1 MTTSEGRSAVRG
13 DRAHYA
19 QLLDH
24 AGRTTVGLRA
34 APGATATR
42 SWGSGV
48 LIAPGWVLTCA
59 HVMAASD
66 GRRRDTGPDGVFG
79 VVFGGR
85 VVPARLAYDLSRP
98 APEAGPAA
106 ARADLALVRL
116 LDPETDHPCAWLS
129 DQPATLL
136 EDAYIFRGHE
146 QAGGG
151 GSEEGREDAD
161 GAGRGRRGGGA
172 DEGAAAG
179 RSRERAMRDACDTGD
194 TGDTGGAGGAG
205 KPRDGRRGHGAGE
218 GRGAP
223 EADGGPGRSGS
234 DGEQG
239 LHGPDGGRGVRES
252 RDGRGVHGA
261 PAAPRAPLTPV
272 DTFIAVRF
280 GARDAR
286 GLQFG
291 SDVRVMPGA
300 SGGPLIDCDRG
311 EVVGI
316 VKGRHQ
322 QDHVGLAVPVTA
334 LRGLGPEHLVP
345 GAEGLGPDPYHAL
358 MSLHDRWHWA
368 GQDLGRAVGPT
379 WFDAQHAIMAG
390 RGRLW
395 GVQERL
401 QALDLLAHLPAPRDP
416 LVVEAAVGEVLDR
429 GDRPGAWS
437 LRTWRDGH
445 GALYQGSDPY
455 TELRAFVHYLR
466 IVAQLTADEV
476 RDVPGEQAAA
486 VRGQATRL
494 AEFVQ
499 AKAVVLLPQDRRR
512 IGPVRRRPRSVLVEF
527 EPLFYDEGGQE
538 LFNWSVSEGYGQGQW
553 LRVDVQES
561 AGGVPFEQARE
572 QVLRRLGGRL
582 LRADSDAGPGARVRL
597 EVAVPEGHWHTAA
610 GQWEVAASTRRTARL
625 RPVGPGRAVILRDQG
640 RREQVDPA
648 WLRRWQGLAAAREL
662 QALRLAPRTGDGAR
676 PGSVEAI
683 WRLLETAGEGVLPT
697 LCHTVADGFGRDA
710 VGVALDTGFPAGLWP
725 AAGHGEERDCDAGC
739 EEFHRGVRELLQGSG
754 GAARLPELV
763 RQLRAKA
770 AEAAEEGAHWARDLV
785 LLYDDPEDPIPPLFT
800 DRPQLS
806 PR

>member
-1 MTTSEGRSAVRG
+1 MPTSEDRTAGRAR
-13 DRAHYA
+13 YT

-24 AGRTTVGLRA
+24 AGRTTVALRP
-34 APGATATR
+34 APGTSGAR
-42 SWGSGV
+42 PWGSGV

-59 HVMAASD
+59 HVLAASD
-66 GRRRDTGPDGVFG
+66 GRRRDTGPDGVLG
-79 VVFGGR
+79 VTFDGQ
-85 VVPARLAYDLSRP
+85 VVAARLVYDLSRP
-98 APEAGPAA
+98 APDAGPAA

-116 LDPETDHPCAWLS
+116 LDPETAHPCAWLS

-136 EDAYIFRGHE
+136 EDAYIFRGH
-146 QAGGG
+146 
-151 GSEEGREDAD
+151 
-161 GAGRGRRGGGA
+161 
-172 DEGAAAG
+172 DE
-179 RSRERAMRDACDTGD
+179 S
-194 TGDTGGAGGAG
+194 
-205 KPRDGRRGHGAGE
+205 
-218 GRGAP
+218 
-223 EADGGPGRSGS
+223 
-234 DGEQG
+234 
-239 LHGPDGGRGVRES
+239 
-252 RDGRGVHGA
+252 
-261 PAAPRAPLTPV
+261 PV
-272 DTFIAVRF
+272 DPFIAVRF

-291 SDVRVMPGA
+291 SDVRVTPGA
-300 SGGPLIDCDRG
+300 SGGPLLDCDRG

-334 LRGLGPEHLVP
+334 LRGLGPEHLVEGAA
-345 GAEGLGPDPYHAL
+345 GAEDLGPDPYHAL

-368 GQDLGRAVGPT
+368 GQELGRAAGPT
-379 WFDAQHAIMAG
+379 WFDAQHTIMAG

-401 QALDLLAHLPAPRDP
+401 QALDLLARLPAPRDP
-416 LVVEAAVGEVLDR
+416 LVVEAAVGEVLER
-429 GDRPGAWS
+429 GERPGAWL

-466 IVAQLTADEV
+466 IVAQRTADEV
-476 RDVPGEQAAA
+476 RDAPGDEAAGVREQAA
-486 VRGQATRL
+486 RL

-527 EPLFYDEGGQE
+527 EPLFYDEGGPE

-561 AGGVPFEQARE
+561 PGGVPFEQARE

-582 LRADSDAGPGARVRL
+582 LRADGDAGPGARVRL
-597 EVAVPEGHWHTAA
+597 EVAVPEGRWDTAV
-610 GQWEVAASTRRTARL
+610 GQWEVAASTRRTARR

-662 QALRLAPRTGDGAR
+662 EALRVPPR
-676 PGSVEAI
+676 PGADTGTGSAEAI
-683 WRLLETAGEGVLPT
+683 WRLLETAGDGVLPA

-725 AAGHGEERDCDAGC
+725 AHGHGEQRDCDAGC

-754 GAARLPELV
+754 GVTRLPELV

-770 AEAAEEGAHWARDLV
+770 TEAAEEGTHWARDLV
-785 LLYDDPEDPIPPLFT
+785 LLYDDPEDPIPPLFA
-800 DRPQLS
+800 DRPQVS
-806 PR
+806 P

>member
-1 MTTSEGRSAVRG
+1 MPTSEDRTAGRAR
-13 DRAHYA
+13 YT

-24 AGRTTVGLRA
+24 AGRATVALRP
-34 APGATATR
+34 APGTSGAR
-42 SWGSGV
+42 PWGSGV

-59 HVMAASD
+59 HVLAASD

-79 VVFGGR
+79 VTFDGR
-85 VVPARLAYDLSRP
+85 VVPARLVYDLSRP
-98 APEAGPAA
+98 APDAGPVA

-116 LDPETDHPCAWLS
+116 LDPETQHPCAWLS

-136 EDAYIFRGHE
+136 EDAYIFRGHDE
-146 QAGGG
+146 SGGG
-151 GSEEGREDAD
+151 TGGDGGAGAGTATEGDGGGA
-161 GAGRGRRGGGA
+161 GAGRRGERVVREPGDGR
-172 DEGAAAG
+172 AG
-179 RSRERAMRDACDTGD
+179 RV
-194 TGDTGGAGGAG
+194 AG
-205 KPRDGRRGHGAGE
+205 K
-218 GRGAP
+218 AP
-223 EADGGPGRSGS
+223 
-234 DGEQG
+234 
-239 LHGPDGGRGVRES
+239 
-252 RDGRGVHGA
+252 GA
-261 PAAPRAPLTPV
+261 PAGPRAPTPPV
-272 DTFIAVRF
+272 DPFIAVRF
-280 GARDAR
+280 GARDDR

-291 SDVRVMPGA
+291 SDVRVTPGA
-300 SGGPLIDCDRG
+300 SGGPLLDCDRG

-334 LRGLGPEHLVP
+334 LRGLGPEHLVEGAA

-368 GQDLGRAVGPT
+368 GQELGRAAGPT
-379 WFDAQHAIMAG
+379 WFDAQHTIMAG

-401 QALDLLAHLPAPRDP
+401 QALDLLARLPAPRDP
-416 LVVEAAVGEVLDR
+416 LVVEAAVGEVLER
-429 GDRPGAWS
+429 GERPGAWL

-466 IVAQLTADEV
+466 IVAQRTADEV
-476 RDVPGEQAAA
+476 RDAPGDEAAGVREQAA
-486 VRGQATRL
+486 RL

-499 AKAVVLLPQDRRR
+499 AKAVVLQPQDRRR

-527 EPLFYDEGGQE
+527 EPLFYDEGGSE

-582 LRADSDAGPGARVRL
+582 LRADGDAGPGARVRL
-597 EVAVPEGHWHTAA
+597 EVAVPEGHWDTAV

-662 QALRLAPRTGDGAR
+662 EALRIPPR
-676 PGSVEAI
+676 PGADAGTGSAEAI
-683 WRLLETAGEGVLPT
+683 WRLLETAGDGALPA

-725 AAGHGEERDCDAGC
+725 AHGHGEERVCDAGC

-754 GAARLPELV
+754 GVTRLPELV

-770 AEAAEEGAHWARDLV
+770 AEAAEEGTHWARELV

-800 DRPQLS
+800 DRPQVS

>member
-1 MTTSEGRSAVRG
+1 MTTSEGRTAGRG

-24 AGRTTVGLRA
+24 AGRTTVALRA
-34 APGATATR
+34 APGASAGR
-42 SWGSGV
+42 PWGSGV

-59 HVMAASD
+59 HVLAAGD
-66 GRRRDTGPDGVFG
+66 GRRRGTGPDGVFG
-79 VVFGGR
+79 VAFGGR
-85 VVPARLAYDLSRP
+85 VVPARPAYDLSRP
-98 APEAGPAA
+98 DPAAGPAA

-116 LDPETDHPCAWLS
+116 LDPETEHPCAWLS

-136 EDAYIFRGHE
+136 EDAYIFRGHDASGASAGAGADGGTGVDGSTGAVRGPGAGAGPG
-146 QAGGG
+146 AGGG
-151 GSEEGREDAD
+151 AHASEGEP
-161 GAGRGRRGGGA
+161 
-172 DEGAAAG
+172 
-179 RSRERAMRDACDTGD
+179 T
-194 TGDTGGAGGAG
+194 
-205 KPRDGRRGHGAGE
+205 RDGC
-218 GRGAP
+218 
-223 EADGGPGRSGS
+223 
-234 DGEQG
+234 
-239 LHGPDGGRGVRES
+239 GVRES
-252 RDGRGVHGA
+252 GEGDGHGTREPDGARA
-261 PAAPRAPLTPV
+261 PLAPRAGRRTPAGPATPHAPTAPATLTTPV
-272 DTFIAVRF
+272 DPFIAVRF

-291 SDVRVMPGA
+291 SDVRVTPGA

-368 GQDLGRAVGPT
+368 GQELGRAAGPT
-379 WFDAQHAIMAG
+379 WFDAQHAIMSG

-401 QALDLLAHLPAPRDP
+401 QALDLLARLPAPRDP
-416 LVVEAAVGEVLDR
+416 LLVEAAVGEVLDR
-429 GDRPGAWS
+429 GDRPGAWA

-486 VRGQATRL
+486 VRAQALRL

-499 AKAVVLLPQDRRR
+499 AKAVVLQPQDRRR

-527 EPLFYDEGGQE
+527 EPLFYDEGGPE

-582 LRADSDAGPGARVRL
+582 LRADGDAGPGARVRL
-597 EVAVPEGHWHTAA
+597 EVAVPEGRWHTAA

-625 RPVGPGRAVILRDQG
+625 RPVGSGRAVILRDQG

-648 WLRRWQGLAAAREL
+648 WLRRWQGLAAAPEL
-662 QALRLAPRTGDGAR
+662 QVLRIAPDPGGGASR
-676 PGSVEAI
+676 GFDEAV
-683 WRLLETAGEGVLPT
+683 WRLLETAAEGVLPA
-697 LCHTVADGFGRDA
+697 LCHTVADGFGRDVVGA
-710 VGVALDTGFPAGLWP
+710 VLDTGFPAGLWP
-725 AAGHGEERDCDAGC
+725 AGGHGEERDCDAAC

-754 GAARLPELV
+754 GLARLPELV

-770 AEAAEEGAHWARDLV
+770 AGAAEEGMHWARDLV

>member
-1 MTTSEGRSAVRG
+1 MTTSEGQAAGRG

-24 AGRTTVGLRA
+24 AGRATVALRP
-34 APGATATR
+34 APGATAGR
-42 SWGSGV
+42 PWGSGV

-59 HVMAASD
+59 HVLAASD
-66 GRRRDTGPDGVFG
+66 GRRRGTGPDGVFG
-79 VVFGGR
+79 VAFGGR
-85 VVPARLAYDLSRP
+85 VVPARTAYDLSRP
-98 APEAGPAA
+98 DLAAGPAA

-116 LDPETDHPCAWLS
+116 LDPGAEHPCAWLS

-136 EDAYIFRGHE
+136 EDAYIFRGHDASGAGAGADSGRGTDPGPGAGAGPG
-146 QAGGG
+146 AGGG
-151 GSEEGREDAD
+151 ARARGEAATRDGRDPR
-161 GAGRGRRGGGA
+161 GRG
-172 DEGAAAG
+172 EGDG
-179 RSRERAMRDACDTGD
+179 PGTREPDGDRVSRTS
-194 TGDTGGAGGAG
+194 
-205 KPRDGRRGHGAGE
+205 RDGRRA
-218 GRGAP
+218 
-223 EADGGPGRSGS
+223 
-234 DGEQG
+234 
-239 LHGPDGGRGVRES
+239 PDG
-252 RDGRGVHGA
+252 
-261 PAAPRAPLTPV
+261 PADPHALTATPAGPATPALLV
-272 DTFIAVRF
+272 DPFIAVRF

-291 SDVRVMPGA
+291 SDVRVTPGA

-368 GQDLGRAVGPT
+368 GQELGRAAGPT
-379 WFDAQHAIMAG
+379 WFDAQHAIMSG

-401 QALDLLAHLPAPRDP
+401 QALDLLARLPAPRDA

-429 GDRPGAWS
+429 GDRPGAWA

-466 IVAQLTADEV
+466 IVAQLAADEV

-486 VRGQATRL
+486 VRGQALRL

-499 AKAVVLLPQDRRR
+499 AKAVVLQPQDRRR

-527 EPLFYDEGGQE
+527 EPLFYDEGGPE

-582 LRADSDAGPGARVRL
+582 LRADGDAGPGARVRL

-648 WLRRWQGLAAAREL
+648 WLRRWQGLAAAPEL
-662 QALRLAPRTGDGAR
+662 QALRIAPHPGGGAS
-676 PGSVEAI
+676 PGSEEAV
-683 WRLLETAGEGVLPT
+683 WRLLETAAEGALPA

-710 VGVALDTGFPAGLWP
+710 VGAVLDTGFPAGLWP
-725 AAGHGEERDCDAGC
+725 AGGHGEERVCDAGC

-754 GAARLPELV
+754 GLARLPELV

-770 AEAAEEGAHWARDLV
+770 AGAAEEGMHWARDLV
-785 LLYDDPEDPIPPLFT
+785 LLYDDPEDPIPPLFP

>member
-1 MTTSEGRSAVRG
+1 MTTSEGQAAGRG

-34 APGATATR
+34 RPGATTGR

-59 HVMAASD
+59 HVLAASD
-66 GRRRDTGPDGVFG
+66 GRRRDTGPDGIFG
-79 VVFGGR
+79 VAFGGR
-85 VVPARLAYDLSRP
+85 VVPARLVYDLSRP
-98 APEAGPAA
+98 DPDAGPAV
-106 ARADLALVRL
+106 RADLALVRL
-116 LDPETDHPCAWLS
+116 LDPETEHPCAWLS

-136 EDAYIFRGHE
+136 EDAYIFRGHD
-146 QAGGG
+146 QPG
-151 GSEEGREDAD
+151 
-161 GAGRGRRGGGA
+161 
-172 DEGAAAG
+172 
-179 RSRERAMRDACDTGD
+179 
-194 TGDTGGAGGAG
+194 GGAGGEAH
-205 KPRDGRRGHGAGE
+205 GHGGAGRAAGA
-218 GRGAP
+218 GRS
-223 EADGGPGRSGS
+223 PGRV
-234 DGEQG
+234 
-239 LHGPDGGRGVRES
+239 VREA
-252 RDGRGVHGA
+252 REA
-261 PAAPRAPLTPV
+261 PAAPRALVTPV
-272 DTFIAVRF
+272 DPFIAVRF

-291 SDVRVMPGA
+291 SDVRVTPGA

-358 MSLHDRWHWA
+358 MSRHDRWHWA
-368 GQDLGRAVGPT
+368 GQELGRAVGPT
-379 WFDAQHAIMAG
+379 WFDAQHAIMSG

-401 QALDLLAHLPAPRDP
+401 QALDLLARLPAPRDP
-416 LVVEAAVGEVLDR
+416 LVVETAVGEVLDR
-429 GDRPGAWS
+429 GDRPGAWA

-466 IVAQLTADEV
+466 IVAQLTADEA
-476 RDVPGEQAAA
+476 RDAPGEEAAA
-486 VRGQATRL
+486 VREQAARL

-499 AKAVVLLPQDRRR
+499 AKAVVLQPQDRRR
-512 IGPVRRRPRSVLVEF
+512 IGPVRRRPSSVLVEF
-527 EPLFYDEGGQE
+527 EPLFYDEGGQG
-538 LFNWSVSEGYGQGQW
+538 LFNWSVSEGYGQGRW

-561 AGGVPFEQARE
+561 AGGVPFERARE

-582 LRADSDAGPGARVRL
+582 LRADGDAGPGARVRL

-625 RPVGPGRAVILRDQG
+625 RPVGSGRAVILRDQG

-662 QALRLAPRTGDGAR
+662 QALRVAPHTGDGAR
-676 PGSVEAI
+676 PGSAEAI
-683 WRLLETAGEGVLPT
+683 WRLLETAGEGALPA

-710 VGVALDTGFPAGLWP
+710 VGVVLDTGFPAGLWP
-725 AAGHGEERDCDAGC
+725 AGGHGEERDCDARC

-754 GAARLPELV
+754 EVARLPELV

-770 AEAAEEGAHWARDLV
+770 AEAAEEGTHWARDLV

>member
-1 MTTSEGRSAVRG
+1 MATSQGRPAGSA
-13 DRAHYA
+13 DRARYA

-34 APGATATR
+34 APGAPGAR
-42 SWGSGV
+42 MWGSGV

-59 HVMAASD
+59 HVLVASD
-66 GRRRDTGPDGVFG
+66 GRRRETGPDGVFG
-79 VVFGGR
+79 VAFGGR
-85 VVPARLAYDLSRP
+85 VVPARPVYDLSRP
-98 APEAGPAA
+98 APEAGPGA

-116 LDPETDHPCAWLS
+116 LDPEAGHPCAWLS

-136 EDAYIFRGHE
+136 EDAYIFRGHD
-146 QAGGG
+146 
-151 GSEEGREDAD
+151 S
-161 GAGRGRRGGGA
+161 GAH
-172 DEGAAAG
+172 D
-179 RSRERAMRDACDTGD
+179 S
-194 TGDTGGAGGAG
+194 
-205 KPRDGRRGHGAGE
+205 RGH
-218 GRGAP
+218 
-223 EADGGPGRSGS
+223 DSG
-234 DGEQG
+234 
-239 LHGPDGGRGVRES
+239 
-252 RDGRGVHGA
+252 
-261 PAAPRAPLTPV
+261 

-291 SDVRVMPGA
+291 SDVRVTPGA

-334 LRGLGPEHLVP
+334 LRGLGPEHLVA

-368 GQDLGRAVGPT
+368 GQELGRATGPT

-401 QALDLLAHLPAPRDP
+401 QALDLLARLPAPRDP
-416 LVVEAAVGEVLDR
+416 LIVEAAVSEVLDR
-429 GDRPGAWS
+429 GERPAAWS

-455 TELRAFVHYLR
+455 TELRTFVHYLR

-476 RDVPGEQAAA
+476 RDQPGEAAAA
-486 VRGQATRL
+486 VRAQAVRL

-499 AKAVVLLPQDRRR
+499 AKAVVLQPQDRRR

-527 EPLFYDEGGQE
+527 EPLFYDEGGAE

-553 LRVDVQES
+553 LCVDVQES
-561 AGGVPFEQARE
+561 AGGMPFEQARE
-572 QVLRRLGGRL
+572 QVLQQLGGRL
-582 LRADSDAGPGARVRL
+582 LRADGAAGPGARVRL

-648 WLRRWQGLAAAREL
+648 WLRRWQGLRTAAEL
-662 QALRLAPRTGDGAR
+662 QALRVRPGEGAGAR
-676 PGSVEAI
+676 PGPCAESV
-683 WRLLETAGEGVLPT
+683 WRLLERAGEGALPA

-725 AAGHGEERDCDAGC
+725 ARGHGEEQDCDAGC

-754 GAARLPELV
+754 GVARLPELV

-770 AEAAEEGAHWARDLV
+770 AEAAEEGTHWARDLV

>member
-1 MTTSEGRSAVRG
+1 MSTSEGRAAGHG
-13 DRAHYA
+13 DRAHYT

-24 AGRTTVGLRA
+24 AGRTTVALRA
-34 APGATATR
+34 APGGAAAR
-42 SWGSGV
+42 PWGSGV

-59 HVMAASD
+59 HVLAASD
-66 GRRRDTGPDGVFG
+66 GRRRDTGPDGIFG
-79 VVFGGR
+79 VTFDGR

-98 APEAGPAA
+98 DPAAGPAA
-106 ARADLALVRL
+106 ARADLALVQL
-116 LDPETDHPCAWLS
+116 LDPETEHPCAWLS

-136 EDAYIFRGHE
+136 EDAYIFRGHDASPAVTE
-146 QAGGG
+146 GDGDAGT
-151 GSEEGREDAD
+151 
-161 GAGRGRRGGGA
+161 GRRG
-172 DEGAAAG
+172 
-179 RSRERAMRDACDTGD
+179 ERAVGD
-194 TGDTGGAGGAG
+194 AGGVG
-205 KPRDGRRGHGAGE
+205 DPRDGRAG
-218 GRGAP
+218 P
-223 EADGGPGRSGS
+223 EPG
-234 DGEQG
+234 
-239 LHGPDGGRGVRES
+239 
-252 RDGRGVHGA
+252 DGRGTRGRAPHGA
-261 PAAPRAPLTPV
+261 PAGPRAPAPPV
-272 DTFIAVRF
+272 DPFIAVRF

-291 SDVRVMPGA
+291 SDVRVTPGA
-300 SGGPLIDCDRG
+300 SGGPLLDCDRG

-334 LRGLGPEHLVP
+334 LRGLRPEHLVA

-379 WFDAQHAIMAG
+379 WFDAQHTIMAG

-401 QALDLLAHLPAPRDP
+401 QALDLLARLPAPRDP
-416 LVVEAAVGEVLDR
+416 LVVEAAVGEVLER
-429 GDRPGAWS
+429 GERPGAWL

-476 RDVPGEQAAA
+476 RDAPGDEAAA
-486 VRGQATRL
+486 VREQAARL

-499 AKAVVLLPQDRRR
+499 AKAVVLQPQDRRR

-582 LRADSDAGPGARVRL
+582 LRADGDAGPNARVRL
-597 EVAVPEGHWHTAA
+597 EVAVPEGHWDTAA

-640 RREQVDPA
+640 RRDQVDPA

-662 QALRLAPRTGDGAR
+662 QALRIPPR
-676 PGSVEAI
+676 PGADARSGSAEAI
-683 WRLLETAGEGVLPT
+683 WRLLETAGEGALPA

-725 AAGHGEERDCDAGC
+725 AHGHGEERDCDAGC

-754 GAARLPELV
+754 GVARLPELV

-770 AEAAEEGAHWARDLV
+770 AEAAEEGTHWARDLV

-800 DRPQLS
+800 DRPQMS
-806 PR
+806 PH

>member
-1 MTTSEGRSAVRG
+1 MTTSEGQAAGRG

-34 APGATATR
+34 RPGATAGR

-59 HVMAASD
+59 HVLAASD
-66 GRRRDTGPDGVFG
+66 GRRRDTGPDGIFG
-79 VVFGGR
+79 VAFGGR
-85 VVPARLAYDLSRP
+85 VVPARLVYDLSRP
-98 APEAGPAA
+98 DPDAGPAV
-106 ARADLALVRL
+106 RADLALVRL
-116 LDPETDHPCAWLS
+116 LDPETEHPCAWLS

-136 EDAYIFRGHE
+136 EDAYIFRGHD
-146 QAGGG
+146 QP
-151 GSEEGREDAD
+151 
-161 GAGRGRRGGGA
+161 GGGA
-172 DEGAAAG
+172 DGEAHGH
-179 RSRERAMRDACDTGD
+179 
-194 TGDTGGAGGAG
+194 GGAGRAAGAG
-205 KPRDGRRGHGAGE
+205 RP
-218 GRGAP
+218 
-223 EADGGPGRSGS
+223 PGRV
-234 DGEQG
+234 
-239 LHGPDGGRGVRES
+239 VREA
-252 RDGRGVHGA
+252 REA
-261 PAAPRAPLTPV
+261 PAAPRAPVTPV
-272 DTFIAVRF
+272 DPFIAVRF

-291 SDVRVMPGA
+291 SDVRVTPGA

-368 GQDLGRAVGPT
+368 GQELGRAVGPT
-379 WFDAQHAIMAG
+379 WFDAQHAIMSG

-401 QALDLLAHLPAPRDP
+401 QALDLLARLPAPRDP

-429 GDRPGAWS
+429 GDRPGAWA

-466 IVAQLTADEV
+466 IVAQLTADEA
-476 RDVPGEQAAA
+476 RDAPGEEAAA
-486 VRGQATRL
+486 VREQAARL

-499 AKAVVLLPQDRRR
+499 AKAVVLQPQDRRR
-512 IGPVRRRPRSVLVEF
+512 IGPVRRRPSSVLVEF

-538 LFNWSVSEGYGQGQW
+538 LFNWSVSEGYGQGRW

-561 AGGVPFEQARE
+561 AGGVPFERARE

-582 LRADSDAGPGARVRL
+582 LRADGDAGPGARVRL

-625 RPVGPGRAVILRDQG
+625 RPVGSGRAVILRDQG

-662 QALRLAPRTGDGAR
+662 QALRVAPHTGDGAR
-676 PGSVEAI
+676 PGSAEAI
-683 WRLLETAGEGVLPT
+683 WRLLETAGEGALPA

-710 VGVALDTGFPAGLWP
+710 VGVVLDTGFPAGLWP
-725 AAGHGEERDCDAGC
+725 AGGHGEERDCDARC

-754 GAARLPELV
+754 GVARLPELV

-770 AEAAEEGAHWARDLV
+770 AEAAEEGTHWARDLV

>member
-1 MTTSEGRSAVRG
+1 MPTSEDRTAGRARCT
-13 DRAHYA
+13 

-24 AGRTTVGLRA
+24 AGRTTVALRP
-34 APGATATR
+34 APGTPGAR
-42 SWGSGV
+42 PWGSGV

-59 HVMAASD
+59 HVLAASD
-66 GRRRDTGPDGVFG
+66 GQRRDTGPDGVFG
-79 VVFGGR
+79 VTFDGR
-85 VVPARLAYDLSRP
+85 VVPARLVYDLSRP
-98 APEAGPAA
+98 APDAGPAA

-116 LDPETDHPCAWLS
+116 LDPETEHPCAWLS

-136 EDAYIFRGHE
+136 EDAYIFRGH
-146 QAGGG
+146 
-151 GSEEGREDAD
+151 
-161 GAGRGRRGGGA
+161 
-172 DEGAAAG
+172 DE
-179 RSRERAMRDACDTGD
+179 S
-194 TGDTGGAGGAG
+194 
-205 KPRDGRRGHGAGE
+205 
-218 GRGAP
+218 
-223 EADGGPGRSGS
+223 
-234 DGEQG
+234 
-239 LHGPDGGRGVRES
+239 
-252 RDGRGVHGA
+252 
-261 PAAPRAPLTPV
+261 PV
-272 DTFIAVRF
+272 DPFIAVRF

-291 SDVRVMPGA
+291 SDVRVTPGA
-300 SGGPLIDCDRG
+300 SGGPLLDCDRG

-334 LRGLGPEHLVP
+334 LRGLGPEHLVEGAA

-368 GQDLGRAVGPT
+368 GQELGRAAGPT
-379 WFDAQHAIMAG
+379 WFDAQHTIMAG

-401 QALDLLAHLPAPRDP
+401 QALHLLARLPAPRDP
-416 LVVEAAVGEVLDR
+416 LVVEAAVGEVLER
-429 GDRPGAWS
+429 GERPGAWL

-466 IVAQLTADEV
+466 IVAQRTADEV
-476 RDVPGEQAAA
+476 RDAPGDEAAGVREQAA
-486 VRGQATRL
+486 RL

-499 AKAVVLLPQDRRR
+499 AKAVVLQPQDRRR

-527 EPLFYDEGGQE
+527 EPLFYDEGGSE

-582 LRADSDAGPGARVRL
+582 LRADGDAGPGARVRL
-597 EVAVPEGHWHTAA
+597 EVAVPEGHWDTAV

-662 QALRLAPRTGDGAR
+662 EALRIPPR
-676 PGSVEAI
+676 PGADAGSGSAEAI
-683 WRLLETAGEGVLPT
+683 WRLLETAGDGALPT

-725 AAGHGEERDCDAGC
+725 AHGHGEERDCDAGC

-754 GAARLPELV
+754 GVTRLPELV

-770 AEAAEEGAHWARDLV
+770 AEAAEEGTHWARDLV

-800 DRPQLS
+800 DRPQMS

>member
-1 MTTSEGRSAVRG
+1 MTTSEPAGRG
-13 DRAHYA
+13 DRAAHYA

-24 AGRTTVGLRA
+24 AGRTTVSLRA
-34 APGATATR
+34 RPGATAGR
-42 SWGSGV
+42 PWGSGV

-59 HVMAASD
+59 HVLAASD
-66 GRRRDTGPDGVFG
+66 GRRRDTGPDGVLG
-79 VVFGGR
+79 VAFGGR
-85 VVPARLAYDLSRP
+85 VVPARPAYDLSRP
-98 APEAGPAA
+98 DPDAGPA

-116 LDPETDHPCAWLS
+116 LDPEPEHPCAWLS

-136 EDAYIFRGHE
+136 EDAYIFRGHD
-146 QAGGG
+146 QPGPG
-151 GSEEGREDAD
+151 D
-161 GAGRGRRGGGA
+161 GEAHGNGGA
-172 DEGAAAG
+172 RGGAAAG
-179 RSRERAMRDACDTGD
+179 RS
-194 TGDTGGAGGAG
+194 
-205 KPRDGRRGHGAGE
+205 
-218 GRGAP
+218 
-223 EADGGPGRSGS
+223 
-234 DGEQG
+234 
-239 LHGPDGGRGVRES
+239 GGRAGRAARET
-252 RDGRGVHGA
+252 
-261 PAAPRAPLTPV
+261 PAAPRAPV
-272 DTFIAVRF
+272 DPFIAVRF

-291 SDVRVMPGA
+291 SDVRVTPGA

-368 GQDLGRAVGPT
+368 GQELGRAAGPT
-379 WFDAQHAIMAG
+379 WFDAQHAIMSG

-401 QALDLLAHLPAPRDP
+401 QALDLLARLPAPRDP
-416 LVVEAAVGEVLDR
+416 LVVEAAVGEVLER
-429 GDRPGAWS
+429 GDGPGAWS

-466 IVAQLTADEV
+466 IVAQLTADEA
-476 RDVPGEQAAA
+476 RDVPGEEAAA
-486 VRGQATRL
+486 VRGQAARL

-499 AKAVVLLPQDRRR
+499 AKAVVLQPQDRRR

-527 EPLFYDEGGQE
+527 EPLFYDEGGPE
-538 LFNWSVSEGYGQGQW
+538 LFNWSVSEGYGRGQW

-572 QVLRRLGGRL
+572 QVLGRLGGRL
-582 LRADSDAGPGARVRL
+582 LRADGDAGPGARVRL

-610 GQWEVAASTRRTARL
+610 GRWEVAASTRRTARL
-625 RPVGPGRAVILRDQG
+625 RPVGSGRAVILRDQG

-648 WLRRWQGLAAAREL
+648 WLRRWQGLAAAGEL
-662 QALRLAPRTGDGAR
+662 RALRIAPQAGDGT
-676 PGSVEAI
+676 GSGSAEAV
-683 WRLLETAGEGVLPT
+683 WRLLETAGEGALPA

-710 VGVALDTGFPAGLWP
+710 VGAVLDTGFPAGLWP
-725 AAGHGEERDCDAGC
+725 AGGHGEERDCDARC

-754 GAARLPELV
+754 GLVRLPELV

-770 AEAAEEGAHWARDLV
+770 AEAAGEGTHWARDLV
-785 LLYDDPEDPIPPLFT
+785 LLYDDPEDPIPPLFA

>member
-1 MTTSEGRSAVRG
+1 M
-13 DRAHYA
+13 
-19 QLLDH
+19 
-24 AGRTTVGLRA
+24 
-34 APGATATR
+34 
-42 SWGSGV
+42 
-48 LIAPGWVLTCA
+48 
-59 HVMAASD
+59 
-66 GRRRDTGPDGVFG
+66 
-79 VVFGGR
+79 
-85 VVPARLAYDLSRP
+85 
-98 APEAGPAA
+98 
-106 ARADLALVRL
+106 
-116 LDPETDHPCAWLS
+116 
-129 DQPATLL
+129 TLL
-136 EDAYIFRGHE
+136 EDAYIFRGHD

-151 GSEEGREDAD
+151 GGGGEDVDA
-161 GAGRGRRGGGA
+161 AGRGGGSGGA
-172 DEGAAAG
+172 DGGAAGRGGNAGADGGAAAG
-179 RSRERAMRDACDTGD
+179 RSRERVVRDGC
-194 TGDTGGAGGAG
+194 DTGGAE
-205 KPRDGRRGHGAGE
+205 KPRDGRRGHGPGE
-218 GRGAP
+218 GRGVP
-223 EADGGPGRSGS
+223 EADGG
-234 DGEQG
+234 
-239 LHGPDGGRGVRES
+239 HGPDGGRGVR
-252 RDGRGVHGA
+252 GRGGGHGA
-261 PAAPRAPLTPV
+261 PAAPRAPVTPV

-486 VRGQATRL
+486 VREQATRL

-561 AGGVPFEQARE
+561 AAWGA
-572 QVLRRLGGRL
+572 
-582 LRADSDAGPGARVRL
+582 LRAGAGAGA
-597 EVAVPEGHWHTAA
+597 
-610 GQWEVAASTRRTARL
+610 
-625 RPVGPGRAVILRDQG
+625 
-640 RREQVDPA
+640 
-648 WLRRWQGLAAAREL
+648 AAARRAAAAGR
-662 QALRLAPRTGDGAR
+662 QRRRAGR
-676 PGSVEAI
+676 PG
-683 WRLLETAGEGVLPT
+683 TAG
-697 LCHTVADGFGRDA
+697 GRRPRRPLA
-710 VGVALDTGFPAGLWP
+710 HRH
-725 AAGHGEERDCDAGC
+725 AASGRSRPRPGAPPGC
-739 EEFHRGVRELLQGSG
+739 GRWAP
-754 GAARLPELV
+754 GAP
-763 RQLRAKA
+763 
-770 AEAAEEGAHWARDLV
+770 
-785 LLYDDPEDPIPPLFT
+785 
-800 DRPQLS
+800 
-806 PR
+806 

>member
-1 MTTSEGRSAVRG
+1 MSTSEGRAAGRG
-13 DRAHYA
+13 DRARYT

-24 AGRTTVGLRA
+24 AGRTTVGLCA
-34 APGATATR
+34 APGRAGAR
-42 SWGSGV
+42 PWGSGV

-59 HVMAASD
+59 HVLAASD
-66 GRRRDTGPDGVFG
+66 GRRRDTGPDGIFG
-79 VVFGGR
+79 VAFGGR

-98 APEAGPAA
+98 GPEAGPAA

-116 LDPETDHPCAWLS
+116 LDPETEHPCAWLS

-136 EDAYIFRGHE
+136 EDAYIFRGHD
-146 QAGGG
+146 QP
-151 GSEEGREDAD
+151 
-161 GAGRGRRGGGA
+161 GAGTEGDGGA
-172 DEGAAAG
+172 SGGAAAG
-179 RSRERAMRDACDTGD
+179 HRGERVVCDPGE
-194 TGDTGGAGGAG
+194 AGG
-205 KPRDGRRGHGAGE
+205 PQDGRTVPEPGDGSGTRVPGE

-223 EADGGPGRSGS
+223 AG
-234 DGEQG
+234 
-239 LHGPDGGRGVRES
+239 
-252 RDGRGVHGA
+252 
-261 PAAPRAPLTPV
+261 PRAPTTPV
-272 DTFIAVRF
+272 DPFIAVRF

-291 SDVRVMPGA
+291 SDVRVTPGA
-300 SGGPLIDCDRG
+300 SGGPLLDCDRG

-334 LRGLGPEHLVP
+334 LRGLGPEHLVT
-345 GAEGLGPDPYHAL
+345 GAESLGPDPYHAL

-368 GQDLGRAVGPT
+368 GQELGRAVGPT

-401 QALDLLAHLPAPRDP
+401 QALDLLARLPAPRDP
-416 LVVEAAVGEVLDR
+416 LVVEAAVGEVLER
-429 GDRPGAWS
+429 GERPGAWL

-476 RDVPGEQAAA
+476 RDTPGEEAAG
-486 VRGQATRL
+486 VRGQAARL

-499 AKAVVLLPQDRRR
+499 AKAVVLQPQDRRR

-582 LRADSDAGPGARVRL
+582 LRADGDAGPGARVRL
-597 EVAVPEGHWHTAA
+597 EVAVPEGHWDTAA
-610 GQWEVAASTRRTARL
+610 GHWEVAASPRRTARL

-662 QALRLAPRTGDGAR
+662 HALRIPPRPGAGAR
-676 PGSVEAI
+676 PGSAEAV
-683 WRLLETAGEGVLPT
+683 WRLLETAAEGALPA

-725 AAGHGEERDCDAGC
+725 ANGHGEERDCDAGC

-754 GAARLPELV
+754 GVARLPELV

-770 AEAAEEGAHWARDLV
+770 AEAAEEGTHWARDLV

-800 DRPQLS
+800 DHPQVS

>member
-1 MTTSEGRSAVRG
+1 MSTSEGRAAGRG
-13 DRAHYA
+13 DRARYT

-24 AGRTTVGLRA
+24 AGRTTVALRA
-34 APGATATR
+34 APGGAAAR
-42 SWGSGV
+42 PWGSGV

-59 HVMAASD
+59 HVLAASD
-66 GRRRDTGPDGVFG
+66 GRRRETGPDGVFG
-79 VVFGGR
+79 VTFDGR

-98 APEAGPAA
+98 DPAAGPAA
-106 ARADLALVRL
+106 ARADLALVQL

-136 EDAYIFRGHE
+136 EDAYIFRGHDASGAVTE
-146 QAGGG
+146 GDGDAGTGHRGERVVPEAGAVGDPQEGSCEPEPGG
-151 GSEEGREDAD
+151 
-161 GAGRGRRGGGA
+161 
-172 DEGAAAG
+172 
-179 RSRERAMRDACDTGD
+179 
-194 TGDTGGAGGAG
+194 
-205 KPRDGRRGHGAGE
+205 
-218 GRGAP
+218 GRGAR
-223 EADGGPGRSGS
+223 GRAA
-234 DGEQG
+234 
-239 LHGPDGGRGVRES
+239 
-252 RDGRGVHGA
+252 HGA
-261 PAAPRAPLTPV
+261 PAGPRAPAPPV
-272 DTFIAVRF
+272 DPFIAVRF

-291 SDVRVMPGA
+291 SDVRVSPGA
-300 SGGPLIDCDRG
+300 SGGPLLDCDRG

-334 LRGLGPEHLVP
+334 LRGLGPEHLVA

-368 GQDLGRAVGPT
+368 GQDLGRTAGTT
-379 WFDAQHAIMAG
+379 WFDAQHMIMAG

-401 QALDLLAHLPAPRDP
+401 QALDLLARLPAPRDP
-416 LVVEAAVGEVLDR
+416 LVVEAAVGEVLER
-429 GDRPGAWS
+429 GERPGAWL

-476 RDVPGEQAAA
+476 RDAPGDEAAA
-486 VRGQATRL
+486 VRAQAARL

-499 AKAVVLLPQDRRR
+499 AKAVVLQPQDRRR

-582 LRADSDAGPGARVRL
+582 LRADGDAGPNARVRL
-597 EVAVPEGHWHTAA
+597 EVAVPEGRWDTAV

-662 QALRLAPRTGDGAR
+662 QALRIPPR
-676 PGSVEAI
+676 PGADARSGSAEAI
-683 WRLLETAGEGVLPT
+683 WRLLETAGEGALPA

-710 VGVALDTGFPAGLWP
+710 VGVALDTGFAAGLWP
-725 AAGHGEERDCDAGC
+725 AHGHGEERDCDAGC

-754 GAARLPELV
+754 GVARLPELV

-770 AEAAEEGAHWARDLV
+770 AEAAEEGTHWARDLV

-800 DRPQLS
+800 DRPQMS

>member
-1 MTTSEGRSAVRG
+1 MAPLEPPAGGRG
-13 DRAHYA
+13 DRARYA

-34 APGATATR
+34 APGASAAR
-42 SWGSGV
+42 LWGSGV

-59 HVMAASD
+59 HVLATDD
-66 GRRRDTGPDGVFG
+66 GRRRETGPDGVFG
-79 VVFGGR
+79 VAFGGR
-85 VVPARLAYDLSRP
+85 VAPARLVYDMSRP
-98 APEAGPAA
+98 DPAAGPAA
-106 ARADLALVRL
+106 ARADLALIRL
-116 LDPETDHPCAWLS
+116 LEGEAEHPCAWLS

-146 QAGGG
+146 QSSPGPTGERVVRESGG
-151 GSEEGREDAD
+151 GSGAD
-161 GAGRGRRGGGA
+161 GA
-172 DEGAAAG
+172 AG
-179 RSRERAMRDACDTGD
+179 
-194 TGDTGGAGGAG
+194 
-205 KPRDGRRGHGAGE
+205 PR
-218 GRGAP
+218 
-223 EADGGPGRSGS
+223 
-234 DGEQG
+234 
-239 LHGPDGGRGVRES
+239 
-252 RDGRGVHGA
+252 GA
-261 PAAPRAPLTPV
+261 PAAARSV
-272 DTFIAVRF
+272 DPFIAVRF

-291 SDVRVMPGA
+291 SDVRVTPGA
-300 SGGPLIDCDRG
+300 SGGPLLDCDRG

-322 QDHVGLAVPVTA
+322 HDHVGLAVPVSA
-334 LRGLGPEHLVP
+334 LRGLGPEHLAP

-358 MSLHDRWHWA
+358 MGLHDRWHWA
-368 GQDLGRAVGPT
+368 GQDLGRAGAGPT

-401 QALDLLAHLPAPRDP
+401 QALDLLARLPAPRDP
-416 LVVEAAVGEVLDR
+416 MVVEAVVGEVLER
-429 GDRPGAWS
+429 GERPGAWS

-476 RDVPGEQAAA
+476 REVPGEQAAA
-486 VRGQATRL
+486 VREEAARL

-499 AKAVVLLPQDRRR
+499 AKAVVLQPQDRRR

-527 EPLFYDEGGQE
+527 EPLFYDEGGRE
-538 LFNWSVSEGYGQGQW
+538 LYNWSVSEGYGQGQW

-582 LRADSDAGPGARVRL
+582 LRADGDAGPGARVRL
-597 EVAVPEGHWHTAA
+597 EVAVPEGRWHTAA

-625 RPVGPGRAVILRDQG
+625 RPVGPGRAVVLRDQG

-648 WLRRWQGLAAAREL
+648 WLRRWQGITAAPEL
-662 QALRLAPRTGDGAR
+662 RALRIPPHTGAGAR
-676 PGSVEAI
+676 PGAGSAEAV
-683 WRLLETAGEGVLPT
+683 WRLLETADDGALPA

-725 AAGHGEERDCDAGC
+725 ARGHGQERECDASC
-739 EEFHRGVRELLQGSG
+739 KEFHRGVRELLQGSG
-754 GAARLPELV
+754 GVARLPELV

-785 LLYDDPEDPIPPLFT
+785 LLYDDPEDPIPQLFT
-800 DRPQLS
+800 DRPQTS
-806 PR
+806 PG

>member
-1 MTTSEGRSAVRG
+1 MATSERRAAGRD
-13 DRAHYA
+13 DRARHT

-34 APGATATR
+34 APGGATAR
-42 SWGSGV
+42 LWGSGV
-48 LIAPGWVLTCA
+48 LVAPGWVLTCA
-59 HVMAASD
+59 HVLAASD

-79 VVFGGR
+79 VTYGGG
-85 VVPARLAYDLSRP
+85 VLPARLAYDLSRP
-98 APEAGPAA
+98 RPDAGPAA

-116 LDPETDHPCAWLS
+116 LDPVTEHPCAWLS

-136 EDAYIFRGHE
+136 EDAYIFRGHD
-146 QAGGG
+146 QP
-151 GSEEGREDAD
+151 
-161 GAGRGRRGGGA
+161 GAGTEEDVGGGA
-172 DEGAAAG
+172 GPQGADPV
-179 RSRERAMRDACDTGD
+179 RD
-194 TGDTGGAGGAG
+194 
-205 KPRDGRRGHGAGE
+205 
-218 GRGAP
+218 
-223 EADGGPGRSGS
+223 
-234 DGEQG
+234 
-239 LHGPDGGRGVRES
+239 V
-252 RDGRGVHGA
+252 RDGRGPRDLRAGSGPGGRRGA
-261 PAAPRAPLTPV
+261 PGGPRAPLTTPV
-272 DTFIAVRF
+272 DPFIAVRF

-291 SDVRVMPGA
+291 SDVRVTPGA
-300 SGGPLIDCDRG
+300 SGGPLLDCDRG

-334 LRGLGPEHLVP
+334 LRGLGPEHLAE

-358 MSLHDRWHWA
+358 MSAHDRWHWA
-368 GQDLGRAVGPT
+368 GQGLGSTAGPT

-401 QALDLLAHLPAPRDP
+401 QALDLLARLPAPRDP
-416 LVVEAAVGEVLDR
+416 LVVEAAVGEVLER
-429 GDRPGAWS
+429 GERPGAWL

-476 RDVPGEQAAA
+476 RDVPGDEAAGVREQAA
-486 VRGQATRL
+486 RL
-494 AEFVQ
+494 TEFVQ
-499 AKAVVLLPQDRRR
+499 AKAVVLQPQDRRR

-527 EPLFYDEGGQE
+527 EPLFYDEGGPE
-538 LFNWSVSEGYGQGQW
+538 LFNWSVSEGYGRGQW
-553 LRVDVQES
+553 LRVDVQET

-582 LRADSDAGPGARVRL
+582 LRADGDAGPGARVRL
-597 EVAVPEGHWHTAA
+597 EVAVPEGRWDTAA
-610 GQWEVAASTRRTARL
+610 GQWEVAASPRRTARL

-662 QALRLAPRTGDGAR
+662 HALRLPPR
-676 PGSVEAI
+676 PGTDARSGSAEAI
-683 WRLLETAGEGVLPT
+683 WRLLETAGEGALPA
-697 LCHTVADGFGRDA
+697 LCHAVADGFGRDA

-725 AAGHGEERDCDAGC
+725 AHGHGEEQDCDAGC

-754 GAARLPELV
+754 GVARLPELV

-770 AEAAEEGAHWARDLV
+770 AEAAEEGTHWARDLV
-785 LLYDDPEDPIPPLFT
+785 LLYDDPEDPIPPLFA
-800 DRPQLS
+800 DCPQVS

>member
-1 MTTSEGRSAVRG
+1 MTTSEGRSASRG
-13 DRAHYA
+13 ERAHYA

-34 APGATATR
+34 APGARAVR

-59 HVMAASD
+59 HVLAASD

-79 VVFGGR
+79 VAFGGR
-85 VVPARLAYDLSRP
+85 VVPARPAYDLSRP
-98 APEAGPAA
+98 APEAGPGA

-116 LDPETDHPCAWLS
+116 LDPEPDHPCAWLS

-136 EDAYIFRGHE
+136 EDAYIFRGHD
-146 QAGGG
+146 Q
-151 GSEEGREDAD
+151 
-161 GAGRGRRGGGA
+161 
-172 DEGAAAG
+172 
-179 RSRERAMRDACDTGD
+179 
-194 TGDTGGAGGAG
+194 TGGAAEADLDG
-205 KPRDGRRGHGAGE
+205 RDGGNGDAG
-218 GRGAP
+218 GS
-223 EADGGPGRSGS
+223 ADPARSGERVLREPH
-234 DGEQG
+234 DG
-239 LHGPDGGRGVRES
+239 DGARTS
-252 RDGRGVHGA
+252 RDGRGVHGPGEDRGVRGAAGGRGRSGPDDGPGLRAHGDAHGGHGA
-261 PAAPRAPLTPV
+261 PAAPRAPVTPVTPV
-272 DTFIAVRF
+272 DPFIAVRF

-291 SDVRVMPGA
+291 SDVRVTPGA

-358 MSLHDRWHWA
+358 MCLHDRWHWA
-368 GQDLGRAVGPT
+368 GQELGRATGPT

-416 LVVEAAVGEVLDR
+416 LLVEAAVGEVLDR

-486 VRGQATRL
+486 VRGQAARL

-499 AKAVVLLPQDRRR
+499 AKAVVLQPQDRRR

-527 EPLFYDEGGQE
+527 EPLFYGEGGQE

-572 QVLRRLGGRL
+572 QVLQRLGGRL

-597 EVAVPEGHWHTAA
+597 EVAVPEGQWHTAA
-610 GQWEVAASTRRTARL
+610 GQWEVAASTRRTARR

-648 WLRRWQGLAAAREL
+648 WLRRWQGLSAAPEL
-662 QALRLAPRTGDGAR
+662 RALRLRARTGDGAR
-676 PGSVEAI
+676 PGSAEAI
-683 WRLLETAGEGVLPT
+683 WRLLEAAGEGVLPA

-710 VGVALDTGFPAGLWP
+710 VGAVLDSGFPAGLWP
-725 AAGHGEERDCDAGC
+725 AGGHGEERDCDAGC

-754 GAARLPELV
+754 GVVRLPELV

-770 AEAAEEGAHWARDLV
+770 AEAAEEGTHWARDLV

>member
-1 MTTSEGRSAVRG
+1 MATSEGQPPGRG

-34 APGATATR
+34 APDATDTR
-42 SWGSGV
+42 LWGSGV

-59 HVMAASD
+59 HVLAASD
-66 GRRRDTGPDGVFG
+66 GRRRETAPAGVFG
-79 VVFGGR
+79 VAFGGR
-85 VVPARLAYDLSRP
+85 VVPARWAYDLSRP
-98 APEAGPAA
+98 DPAAGPAA

-116 LDPETDHPCAWLS
+116 LDPEIEHPCAWLS

-136 EDAYIFRGHE
+136 EDAYIFRGHD
-146 QAGGG
+146 QSGGG
-151 GSEEGREDAD
+151 GGGCGV
-161 GAGRGRRGGGA
+161 GAGTGAGAAGAGSVSGGA
-172 DEGAAAG
+172 
-179 RSRERAMRDACDTGD
+179 
-194 TGDTGGAGGAG
+194 
-205 KPRDGRRGHGAGE
+205 AGE
-218 GRGAP
+218 HVIRESAVDGDGVRGAR
-223 EADGGPGRSGS
+223 EA
-234 DGEQG
+234 
-239 LHGPDGGRGVRES
+239 HGGRGS
-252 RDGRGVHGA
+252 DAA
-261 PAAPRAPLTPV
+261 PVVSAAPRTPATPATPV
-272 DTFIAVRF
+272 DPFIAVRF

-300 SGGPLIDCDRG
+300 SGGPLLDCDRG

-334 LRGLGPEHLVP
+334 LRGLGPEHLVA
-345 GAEGLGPDPYHAL
+345 GSEGLGPDPYHAL

-368 GQDLGRAVGPT
+368 GQDLGRGGGPT

-401 QALDLLAHLPAPRDP
+401 QALDLLARLPAPRDP
-416 LVVEAAVGEVLDR
+416 LAVEAAVGEVLDR
-429 GDRPGAWS
+429 GERPGAWS

-455 TELRAFVHYLR
+455 TELRTFVHYLR

-486 VRGQATRL
+486 VREEAARL
-494 AEFVQ
+494 TEFVQ
-499 AKAVVLLPQDRRR
+499 AKAVVLQPQDRRR

-527 EPLFYDEGGQE
+527 EPLFYDEGGHE

-561 AGGVPFEQARE
+561 AGGVPFEEARE
-572 QVLRRLGGRL
+572 QMLRRLGGRL

-597 EVAVPEGHWHTAA
+597 EVAVPEGRWHTAA

-648 WLRRWQGLAAAREL
+648 WLRRWQGLAAAPEL
-662 QALRLAPRTGDGAR
+662 QALRLPPRAGAR
-676 PGSVEAI
+676 PGAGSAEAI
-683 WRLLETAGEGVLPT
+683 WRLLEKADEGALPA
-697 LCHTVADGFGRDA
+697 LCHTVAEGFGRDA

-725 AAGHGEERDCDAGC
+725 ARGHGEERECDASC

-754 GAARLPELV
+754 GLARLPELV
-763 RQLRAKA
+763 RKLRAQA

-785 LLYDDPEDPIPPLFT
+785 LLYDDPEDPIPQLFT
-800 DRPQLS
+800 DRPQVS

>member
-1 MTTSEGRSAVRG
+1 MPTSEDRTAG
-13 DRAHYA
+13 RAHYT

-24 AGRTTVGLRA
+24 AGRTTVALRP
-34 APGATATR
+34 APGTSGAR
-42 SWGSGV
+42 PWGSGV

-59 HVMAASD
+59 HVLAASD
-66 GRRRDTGPDGVFG
+66 GRRRDMGPDGVFG
-79 VVFGGR
+79 VTFDGR
-85 VVPARLAYDLSRP
+85 VVPARLVYDLSRP
-98 APEAGPAA
+98 APDAGPAA

-116 LDPETDHPCAWLS
+116 LDPETEHPCAWLS

-136 EDAYIFRGHE
+136 EDAYIFRGH
-146 QAGGG
+146 
-151 GSEEGREDAD
+151 
-161 GAGRGRRGGGA
+161 
-172 DEGAAAG
+172 
-179 RSRERAMRDACDTGD
+179 
-194 TGDTGGAGGAG
+194 
-205 KPRDGRRGHGAGE
+205 GE
-218 GRGAP
+218 
-223 EADGGPGRSGS
+223 S
-234 DGEQG
+234 
-239 LHGPDGGRGVRES
+239 
-252 RDGRGVHGA
+252 
-261 PAAPRAPLTPV
+261 PV
-272 DTFIAVRF
+272 DPFIAVRF

-291 SDVRVMPGA
+291 SDVRVTPGA
-300 SGGPLIDCDRG
+300 SGGPLLDCDRG

-334 LRGLGPEHLVP
+334 LRGLGPEHLVA

-368 GQDLGRAVGPT
+368 GQELGRAVGPT
-379 WFDAQHAIMAG
+379 WFDAQHTIMAG

-401 QALDLLAHLPAPRDP
+401 QALDLLARLPAPRDP
-416 LVVEAAVGEVLDR
+416 LVVEAAVGEVLER
-429 GDRPGAWS
+429 GERPGAWL

-466 IVAQLTADEV
+466 IVAQRTADEV
-476 RDVPGEQAAA
+476 RDAPGDEAAGVREQAA
-486 VRGQATRL
+486 RL

-499 AKAVVLLPQDRRR
+499 AKAVVLQPQDRRR

-527 EPLFYDEGGQE
+527 EPLFYDEGGSE

-582 LRADSDAGPGARVRL
+582 LRADGDAGPGARVRL
-597 EVAVPEGHWHTAA
+597 EVAVPEGHWDTAV

-662 QALRLAPRTGDGAR
+662 EALRIPPR
-676 PGSVEAI
+676 PGADAGTGSAEAI
-683 WRLLETAGEGVLPT
+683 WRLLETAGDGVLPA

-725 AAGHGEERDCDAGC
+725 AHGHGEERDCDAGC

-754 GAARLPELV
+754 GVTRLPELV

-770 AEAAEEGAHWARDLV
+770 TEAAEEGTHWARDLV

-800 DRPQLS
+800 DRPQVS

>member
-1 MTTSEGRSAVRG
+1 MAPPEAPTGGRG
-13 DRAHYA
+13 DRARYT

-34 APGATATR
+34 APGATHAPL
-42 SWGSGV
+42 WGSGV

-59 HVMAASD
+59 HVLAERG
-66 GRRRDTGPDGVFG
+66 GRSRDTGPDGVFG
-79 VVFGGR
+79 AAFDGR
-85 VVPARLAYDLSRP
+85 VVAARLAYDLSRP
-98 APEAGPAA
+98 DPAAGPAA
-106 ARADLALVRL
+106 ARVDLALVRL
-116 LDPETDHPCAWLS
+116 LDPEIQHPCAWLS

-146 QAGGG
+146 QPGRGQGGHGSGDGDGGG
-151 GSEEGREDAD
+151 DGERVIREL
-161 GAGRGRRGGGA
+161 GAGP
-172 DEGAAAG
+172 
-179 RSRERAMRDACDTGD
+179 S
-194 TGDTGGAGGAG
+194 GAGC
-205 KPRDGRRGHGAGE
+205 RIN
-218 GRGAP
+218 
-223 EADGGPGRSGS
+223 
-234 DGEQG
+234 
-239 LHGPDGGRGVRES
+239 GVPAAS
-252 RDGRGVHGA
+252 TASTASTA
-261 PAAPRAPLTPV
+261 PATPI
-272 DTFIAVRF
+272 DPFIAVRF

-291 SDVRVMPGA
+291 SDVRVTPGA
-300 SGGPLIDCDRG
+300 SGGPLLECDRG

-316 VKGRHQ
+316 VKGRHHH
-322 QDHVGLAVPVTA
+322 DHVGLAVPISA
-334 LRGLGPEHLVP
+334 LRGLGPEHRVA
-345 GAEGLGPDPYHAL
+345 GAEDLGPDPYHAL
-358 MSLHDRWHWA
+358 MGLHDRWHWA

-401 QALDLLAHLPAPRDP
+401 QALDLLARLPAPRDP
-416 LVVEAAVGEVLDR
+416 LAVEAAVGEVLERD
-429 GDRPGAWS
+429 DRPGAWA

-466 IVAQLTADEV
+466 IVAQVTADEL
-476 RDVPGEQAAA
+476 RDVPGEKAAA
-486 VRGQATRL
+486 VREEAARL
-494 AEFVQ
+494 TEFVQ
-499 AKAVVLLPQDRRR
+499 AKAVVLQPQDRRR
-512 IGPVRRRPRSVLVEF
+512 IGPVHRRPRSVLVEF
-527 EPLFYDEGGQE
+527 EPLFYDEGGHE
-538 LFNWSVSEGYGQGQW
+538 LYNWSVSEGYGQGQW

-572 QVLRRLGGRL
+572 QVLQRLGGRL
-582 LRADSDAGPGARVRL
+582 LRADNDAGPGARVRL
-597 EVAVPEGHWHTAA
+597 EVAVPEGRWHTAA

-648 WLRRWQGLAAAREL
+648 WLRRWQGVTAAPEL
-662 QALRLAPRTGDGAR
+662 RALRIPPSPGAGAR
-676 PGSVEAI
+676 SGAGSAEAI
-683 WRLLETAGEGVLPT
+683 WRLLETADEGALPA

-725 AAGHGEERDCDAGC
+725 ARGHAEARECNASC

-754 GAARLPELV
+754 GVVRLPELV

-785 LLYDDPEDPIPPLFT
+785 LLYDDPQDPIPQLFA
-800 DRPQLS
+800 DRPQVS
-806 PR
+806 P

>member
-1 MTTSEGRSAVRG
+1 MPNSESRADGRA
-13 DRAHYA
+13 DRTRYA

-24 AGRTTVGLRA
+24 AGRATVGLRA
-34 APGATATR
+34 APGRPAAR
-42 SWGSGV
+42 LWGSGV

-59 HVMAASD
+59 HVLAASD
-66 GRRRDTGPDGVFG
+66 GRRRDTGPDGVLG
-79 VVFGGR
+79 VTFDGAVL
-85 VVPARLAYDLSRP
+85 PARLAYDLSRP
-98 APEAGPAA
+98 HPDAGPAA

-116 LDPETDHPCAWLS
+116 IDPETEHPCAWLS

-136 EDAYIFRGHE
+136 EDAYIFRGHD
-146 QAGGG
+146 QPGAGA
-151 GSEEGREDAD
+151 EGEGDAD
-161 GAGRGRRGGGA
+161 TGLRADRATHAPGAGREGCDPQDGGG
-172 DEGAAAG
+172 
-179 RSRERAMRDACDTGD
+179 
-194 TGDTGGAGGAG
+194 
-205 KPRDGRRGHGAGE
+205 PQDGRRSRTPGQR
-218 GRGAP
+218 RG
-223 EADGGPGRSGS
+223 
-234 DGEQG
+234 
-239 LHGPDGGRGVRES
+239 
-252 RDGRGVHGA
+252 
-261 PAAPRAPLTPV
+261 PRAVTGPV
-272 DTFIAVRF
+272 DPFIAVRF

-291 SDVRVMPGA
+291 SDVRVTPGA
-300 SGGPLIDCDRG
+300 SGGPLLDCDRG

-334 LRGLGPEHLVP
+334 LRGLGPEHLVE
-345 GAEGLGPDPYHAL
+345 GAEDLGPDPYHAL
-358 MSLHDRWHWA
+358 MSRHDRWHWA
-368 GQDLGRAVGPT
+368 GQGLGRAAGPT

-401 QALDLLAHLPAPRDP
+401 QALDLLARLPAPRDP
-416 LVVEAAVGEVLDR
+416 LVVEAAVGEVLER
-429 GDRPGAWS
+429 GERPGTWL

-476 RDVPGEQAAA
+476 RDVPGEAAAGVREQAA
-486 VRGQATRL
+486 RL
-494 AEFVQ
+494 TEFVQ
-499 AKAVVLLPQDRRR
+499 AKAVVLQPQDRRR

-582 LRADSDAGPGARVRL
+582 LRADGDAGPGARVRL
-597 EVAVPEGHWHTAA
+597 EVAVPEGRWDTAA

-648 WLRRWQGLAAAREL
+648 WLRRWQALAAAREL
-662 QALRLAPRTGDGAR
+662 HALRIPPR
-676 PGSVEAI
+676 PGADARSGSAEAI
-683 WRLLETAGEGVLPT
+683 WRLLETAAEGALPA
-697 LCHTVADGFGRDA
+697 LCHAVADGFGRDA

-725 AAGHGEERDCDAGC
+725 ARGHGEERDCDAGC

-754 GAARLPELV
+754 GVVRLPELV

-770 AEAAEEGAHWARDLV
+770 AEAAEEGTHWARDLI

-800 DRPQLS
+800 DRPQVS

>member
-1 MTTSEGRSAVRG
+1 MAPPEAAAGRRA
-13 DRAHYA
+13 DRARYA

-34 APGATATR
+34 APDATDGR
-42 SWGSGV
+42 LWGSGV

-59 HVMAASD
+59 HVLSERD
-66 GRRRDTGPDGVFG
+66 GRPRGTGCGGAAGAIG
-79 VVFGGR
+79 VVGAAFGGR
-85 VVPARLAYDLSRP
+85 VVAARPVYDLSRP

-116 LDPETDHPCAWLS
+116 LDPEAPHPCAWLS

-146 QAGGG
+146 QP
-151 GSEEGREDAD
+151 
-161 GAGRGRRGGGA
+161 GGA
-172 DEGAAAG
+172 E
-179 RSRERAMRDACDTGD
+179 RVIRES
-194 TGDTGGAGGAG
+194 
-205 KPRDGRRGHGAGE
+205 
-218 GRGAP
+218 
-223 EADGGPGRSGS
+223 DGGPGA
-234 DGEQG
+234 
-239 LHGPDGGRGVRES
+239 HGTAGNR
-252 RDGRGVHGA
+252 GA
-261 PAAPRAPLTPV
+261 PAAPAVPAEP
-272 DTFIAVRF
+272 FIAVRF

-291 SDVRVMPGA
+291 SDVRVTPGA
-300 SGGPLIDCDRG
+300 SGGPLLDCDRG

-334 LRGLGPEHLVP
+334 LRGLGPEHLVA

-358 MSLHDRWHWA
+358 TGLHDRWHWA
-368 GQDLGRAVGPT
+368 GQDLGRADGPT

-401 QALDLLAHLPAPRDP
+401 QALDLLARLPAPRNP
-416 LVVEAAVGEVLDR
+416 LAVEAAVAEVLER
-429 GDRPGAWS
+429 GERPGAWS

-466 IVAQLTADEV
+466 IVAQVTADEV
-476 RDVPGEQAAA
+476 RDVPGERAGA
-486 VRGQATRL
+486 VREEAARL

-499 AKAVVLLPQDRRR
+499 AKAVVLQPQDRRR

-527 EPLFYDEGGQE
+527 EPLYYDEGGEE
-538 LFNWSVSEGYGQGQW
+538 LYNWSVSEGYGQGQW

-561 AGGVPFEQARE
+561 AGGVPFERAEE
-572 QVLRRLGGRL
+572 QVRQRLGGRL
-582 LRADSDAGPGARVRL
+582 LRADGAAGPGARVRL
-597 EVAVPEGHWHTAA
+597 EVAVPEGRWHTAA
-610 GQWEVAASTRRTARL
+610 GQWQLAASTRRTARL
-625 RPVGPGRAVILRDQG
+625 RPVGPGRAVVLRDQG
-640 RREQVDPA
+640 RRREPVDPG
-648 WLRRWQGLAAAREL
+648 WLRRWQGITAAP
-662 QALRLAPRTGDGAR
+662 ALRALRVPPSAGAGAR
-676 PGSVEAI
+676 PGAGSAEAI
-683 WRLLETAGEGVLPT
+683 WRLLETADDGALPA
-697 LCHTVADGFGRDA
+697 LCHTVADGFGLDA
-710 VGVALDTGFPAGLWP
+710 VGAALDTGFPAALWP
-725 AAGHGEERDCDAGC
+725 ARGHGEERACDASC
-739 EEFHRGVRELLQGSG
+739 EEFHRGVRELVQGSG
-754 GAARLPELV
+754 GVTRLPELV

-770 AEAAEEGAHWARDLV
+770 AEAAEEGTHWARDLV
-785 LLYDDPEDPIPPLFT
+785 FLYDDPQDPIPQLYT
-800 DRPQLS
+800 DRPQES